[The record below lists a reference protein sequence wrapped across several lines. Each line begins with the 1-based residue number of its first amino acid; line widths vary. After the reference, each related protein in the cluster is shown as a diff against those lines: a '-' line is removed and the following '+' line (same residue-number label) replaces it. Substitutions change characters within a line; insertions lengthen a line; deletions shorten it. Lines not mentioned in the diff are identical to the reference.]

1 MEAVI
6 FLIALGIVLTIWNH
20 VAVKRRQ
27 RKGQK
32 PRSCCLFFFY

>member
-1 MEAVI
+1 MEAFI
-6 FLIALGIVLTIWNH
+6 FLIALSIIWAIWNH

-32 PRSCCLFFFY
+32 PRSCCLLFFY